1 MTKLN
6 KHVQLAS
13 TRRSKLARDISLRYA
28 AGASIRD
35 LADYYGRSYG
45 FVHRVV
51 FDSGTPL
58 RNRGGSYRLA
68 GSASRAGRAR
78 RADSTRGPEPAPAG
92 GTRLTRRR
100 RPPR

>member
-6 KHVQLAS
+6 KRVQLTS
-13 TRRSKLARDISLRYA
+13 TRRSKLARDITTRYA

-45 FVHRVV
+45 FVHRIV

-58 RNRGGSYRLA
+58 HNRNASYRLA
-68 GSASRAGRAR
+68 GRSRAA
-78 RADSTRGPEPAPAG
+78 
-92 GTRLTRRR
+92 
-100 RPPR
+100 

>member
-6 KHVQLAS
+6 KRVQLTN
-13 TRRSKLARDISLRYA
+13 TRRSKLARDITARYV

-68 GSASRAGRAR
+68 GAR
-78 RADSTRGPEPAPAG
+78 PNA
-92 GTRLTRRR
+92 LTRDSRTYLHQSGR
-100 RPPR
+100 TRVV

>member
-6 KHVQLAS
+6 KRVQLTS
-13 TRRSKLARDISLRYA
+13 TRRSKLARDITARYA

-45 FVHRVV
+45 FVHRIV

-58 RNRGGSYRLA
+58 HNRGASYRLA
-68 GSASRAGRAR
+68 GRSRAA
-78 RADSTRGPEPAPAG
+78 
-92 GTRLTRRR
+92 
-100 RPPR
+100 